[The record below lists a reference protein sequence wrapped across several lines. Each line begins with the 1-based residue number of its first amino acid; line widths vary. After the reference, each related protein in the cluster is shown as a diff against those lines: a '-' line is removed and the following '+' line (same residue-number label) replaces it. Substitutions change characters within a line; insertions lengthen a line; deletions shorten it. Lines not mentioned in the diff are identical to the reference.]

1 MPVLTAHWCSAP
13 HAVFSHSL
21 PSLEAAYNF
30 QNNQEA
36 STLFSLK
43 GSHTLS
49 PNSISLIL
57 GRFVIWGGG
66 DRSLLLLLFCLLW
79 CSFPGCSD
87 ADLDSEENQKF
98 FLDLGGFVCTTAAM
112 VVSSP
117 FLWLQVL
124 SLPQTW
130 SLESLVQT
138 SPRTQTCVFGD
149 PLNVS
154 LFLDD

>member
-1 MPVLTAHWCSAP
+1 MPVLTAHWSSGP
-13 HAVFSHSL
+13 HAVFSHYL
-21 PSLEAAYNF
+21 PSLEAPYNL

-36 STLFSLK
+36 STLFCLK

-49 PNSISLIL
+49 PNSVSLIL
-57 GRFVIWGGG
+57 SRFVIWGGTG
-66 DRSLLLLLFCLLW
+66 ACCFSTSVCCGVCLQGVLTQVW
-79 CSFPGCSD
+79 TVRRIRNSFWI
-87 ADLDSEENQKF
+87 
-98 FLDLGGFVCTTAAM
+98 LGGFGCTTAAM

-117 FLWLQVL
+117 FLRLRVL

-138 SPRTQTCVFGD
+138 SPRTQTCVFRD
-149 PLNVS
+149 PLSVS